1 MCVPRG
7 GRSAGWRA
15 AKGVEQVEEKG
26 QGEGGGDGRME
37 MEKCRRGKALPA
49 ARFFRGG
56 ERAFG
61 REAAGR
67 LPQGGAALS
76 MRRNGGSRVR
86 KKIVRVS
93 SRPELPGVAQ
103 AW

>member
-56 ERAFG
+56 
-61 REAAGR
+61 RE
-67 LPQGGAALS
+67 LS
-76 MRRNGGSRVR
+76 VGKQQGGSRKGGPPCR
-86 KKIVRVS
+86 
-93 SRPELPGVAQ
+93 
-103 AW
+103 